1 MRIKYAT
8 SKTSFVFIPLFLQSW
23 NLKNSK
29 CCEIQKKKEKRK
41 WQVDNGITVKCL
53 WLSVEL
59 LNEAKLHFNDANFQW
74 LEKMWK

>member
-29 CCEIQKKKEKRK
+29 CCEIQKKKKKENGK
-41 WQVDNGITVKCL
+41 WIMALQWNVFD
-53 WLSVEL
+53 
-59 LNEAKLHFNDANFQW
+59 FQ
-74 LEKMWK
+74 